1 MEQVIIIGGGIS
13 GLTCAV
19 HLAERGLRPLLLE
32 ADPAWLGGRLADK
45 PEVVLEHRGRTWFFP
60 MEHGVHGIWS
70 PYVNLKGLLAR
81 LGIAPAYVPAQDET
95 WIFGQGQRIRKANIG
110 RAIRSSWWP
119 APFHYMS
126 LLARPRFLAMIN
138 LRDIASMFRVLGG
151 LFSAMALDPLAEQKA
166 IAHLSLADF
175 TKGWSP
181 TLRALFAGLARNALA
196 AHPEDVPA
204 AGFIAFLRFYTV
216 MRRDAW
222 AFDYLPQGGGTAI
235 IEPLAERARQ
245 LGTEIWQG
253 AQVVKLMPM
262 PDGAGWWVTVDE
274 DGSRQTL
281 ETRQV
286 VLAVSSPAARKL
298 LEGNSWE
305 LVGTRGNFVKSAV
318 SSEQL
323 AVSSEQSPVISDQSA
338 PHNSPFTIHDS
349 QFSSDQSPALSPQP
363 SALSSFHFPTGVPTA
378 IIRAWFD
385 ARPQGVSEAGI
396 FSGDFI
402 IDNFFWLDQLQEP
415 YREWARETG
424 GSAIEVH
431 IYGPPELLAQPDV
444 LLLARVLQ
452 DIHRAFP
459 ELRGRNLKIN
469 LQRNDPT
476 HTLFSVGE
484 PGQHL
489 GIVTPWAGLY
499 ACGDWVYHPTS
510 ALYLERAVVT
520 AVAAANEVITTHAL
534 DPFPLLPHPD
544 PEPLA
549 GWLARQWGKA
559 YRRMARR

>member
-1 MEQVIIIGGGIS
+1 MEQVIVIGGGVA

-19 HLAERGLRPLLLE
+19 HLAERGLRPLLIE
-32 ADPAWLGGRLADK
+32 ADPVWMGGRLRDE
-45 PEVVLEHRGRTWFFP
+45 PEVALEHRGRTWFFP
-60 MEHGVHGIWS
+60 GEHGVHGIWS
-70 PYVNLKGLLAR
+70 PYVNLKAMLAR
-81 LGIAPAYVPAQDET
+81 LDIAPAYVSAQDET
-95 WIFGQGQRIRKANIG
+95 WIFGQGKRIRKANIG

-204 AGFIAFLRFYTV
+204 AGFITFLRFYTL

-222 AFDYLPQGGGTAI
+222 AFDYLPAGGGSAI
-235 IEPLAERARQ
+235 SEPLAEQARQ
-245 LGTEIWQG
+245 LGTEIWPG
-253 AQVVKLMPM
+253 AQVVKLAPM
-262 PDGAGWWVTVDE
+262 PDELGWWVTVEE

-281 ETRQV
+281 EARQV
-286 VLAVSSPAARKL
+286 VLAVSSPAAQKL
-298 LEGNSWE
+298 IEGNAWE
-305 LVGTRGNFVKSAV
+305 LRGARKNSV

-323 AVSSEQSPVISDQSA
+323 PVTSPQSPVPSLSVSQ
-338 PHNSPFTIHDS
+338 SPFPH
-349 QFSSDQSPALSPQP
+349 SSVLSTQY
-363 SALSSFHFPTGVPTA
+363 SALSTLHFPIGVPTA

-385 ARPQGVSEAGI
+385 RQPEGVSEGGI

-402 IDNFFWLDQLQEP
+402 MDNFFWLDRLQESFW
-415 YREWARETG
+415 EWAQATG

-431 IYGPPELLAQPDV
+431 IYGPPEILAQPDT
-444 LLLARVLQ
+444 LLLARVLR
-452 DIHRAFP
+452 DLNRAFP
-459 ELRGRNLKIN
+459 ELRGHNLKIK
-469 LQRNDPT
+469 LQRNEAT

-484 PGQHL
+484 PGRHL
-489 GIVTPWAGLY
+489 ETVTPWSGLF
-499 ACGDWVYHPTS
+499 ACGDWVYHS
-510 ALYLERAVVT
+510 APAMYLERAVVT
-520 AVAAANEVITTHAL
+520 GIAAANAILSSHSL
-534 DPFPLLPHPD
+534 DPFPLLPHPE

-549 GWLARQWGKA
+549 GWLSRQLSKI
-559 YRRMARR
+559 YRRLSR

>member
-13 GLTCAV
+13 GLTCAG
-19 HLAERGLRPLLLE
+19 HLAERGLRPLIIE
-32 ADPAWLGGRLADK
+32 ADPVWLGGRLRDE
-45 PEVVLEHRGRTWFFP
+45 PEVALEHRGRTWFFP
-60 MEHGVHGIWS
+60 GEHGVHGLWS
-70 PYVNLKGLLAR
+70 PYVNLRGMLSR
-81 LGIAPAYVPAQDET
+81 WGIAPAYVPAQDET
-95 WIFGQGQRIRKANIG
+95 WIFGQGKRVRKANIG

-166 IAHLSLADF
+166 LAHLSLADF

-181 TLRALFAGLARNALA
+181 TLRGLFAGLARNALA

-222 AFDYLPQGGGTAI
+222 AFDYLPASAGTAI
-235 IEPLAERARQ
+235 IEPLAATVRQ
-245 LGTEIWQG
+245 AGAEIWQG

-274 DGSRQTL
+274 DGRRQTL
-281 ETRQV
+281 ETHQV

-298 LEGNSWE
+298 LEGNLWE
-305 LVGTRGNFVKSAV
+305 LVGTQRNSVN
-318 SSEQL
+318 
-323 AVSSEQSPVISDQSA
+323 SEQSTVISDQLPVTSYQS
-338 PHNSPFTIHDS
+338 PVSSLSVSQSPF
-349 QFSSDQSPALSPQP
+349 PQP
-363 SALSSFHFPTGVPTA
+363 SALSTQHSVLPPLHFPTGVPTA

-385 ARPQGVSEAGI
+385 RQPEGVSEAGI

-402 IDNFFWLDQLQEP
+402 MDNFFWLDRLQDGF
-415 YREWARETG
+415 REWSRETG
-424 GSAIEVH
+424 GSAVEVH
-431 IYGPPELLAQPDV
+431 IYGPPEVLAQPDA
-444 LLLARVLQ
+444 LLLARVLL
-452 DIHRAFP
+452 DLHRAFP
-459 ELRGRNLKIN
+459 ELRGYNLKIK
-469 LQRNDPT
+469 LQRNEAT

-489 GIVTPWAGLY
+489 ETVTPWAGMF
-499 ACGDWVYHPTS
+499 ACGDWVYHP
-510 ALYLERAVVT
+510 APAMYLERAVVT
-520 AVAAANEVITTHAL
+520 GIAAANAILSSHAL
-534 DPFPLLPHPD
+534 QPFPLLPHPE

-549 GWLARQWGKA
+549 GWLSRQWGKA
-559 YRRMARR
+559 YRRLARHSNS

>member
-1 MEQVIIIGGGIS
+1 MEQVIIIGGGIA

-19 HLAERGLRPLLLE
+19 HLVERGLRPLLLE

-45 PEVVLEHRGRTWFFP
+45 PELVLEQRGRTWFFP
-60 MEHGVHGIWS
+60 LEHGVHGIWS
-70 PYVNLKGLLAR
+70 PYLNLKGMLTR
-81 LGIAPAYVPAQDET
+81 LGIAPAYLPAQDET
-95 WIFGQGQRIRKANIG
+95 WILGQGQRVRKANIG

-196 AHPEDVPA
+196 AHPKDVPA

-216 MRRDAW
+216 MRRDTW
-222 AFDYLPQGGGTAI
+222 AFDYLPNGGGTAI
-235 IEPLAERARQ
+235 IDPLAERARE

-253 AQVVKLMPM
+253 AQVVKLRPM
-262 PDGAGWWVTVDE
+262 PDGAGWWITVDE

-298 LEGNSWE
+298 LEGNAWK
-305 LVGTRGNFVKSAV
+305 LVGTQGNSVASG
-318 SSEQL
+318 
-323 AVSSEQSPVISDQSA
+323 QSPVTGNQSA
-338 PHNSPFTIHDS
+338 MSGGQLAMS
-349 QFSSDQSPALSPQP
+349 RGQSPVSSPQ
-363 SALSSFHFPTGVPTA
+363 SLNLSISHSPTLHFPVGVPTA

-385 ARPQGVSEAGI
+385 GKPQGVSEAGI

-402 IDNFFWLDQLQEP
+402 VDNFFWLDRLQNA
-415 YREWARETG
+415 YQEWARETG

-431 IYGPPELLAQPDV
+431 IYGPPDLLAQPDV

-469 LQRNDPT
+469 LQRNEAT

-489 GIVTPWAGLY
+489 GVATPWAGLY
-499 ACGDWVYHPTS
+499 ACGDWVYHPTP
-510 ALYLERAVVT
+510 ALYLERAVTT
-520 AVAAANEVITTHAL
+520 AIAAANEILNTQAL
-534 DPFPLLPHPD
+534 DPFPLQPHPD

-559 YRRMARR
+559 YRRMARD

>member
-19 HLAERGLRPLLLE
+19 HLAERGLRPLIIE
-32 ADPAWLGGRLADK
+32 ADPAWLGGRLRDE
-45 PEVVLEHRGRTWFFP
+45 PEVELEHRGRTWFFP
-60 MEHGVHGIWS
+60 GEHGVHGIWS
-70 PYVNLKGLLAR
+70 PYVNLKGMLAR

-95 WIFGQGQRIRKANIG
+95 WIFGQGRRVRKANIG

-119 APFHYMS
+119 APFHYLS

-181 TLRALFAGLARNALA
+181 TLRGLFAGLARNALA

-222 AFDYLPQGGGTAI
+222 AFAYLPASAGTAI
-235 IEPLAERARQ
+235 IEPLAEQVRQ
-245 LGTEIWQG
+245 KGGDIWQG
-253 AQVVKLMPM
+253 AQVIKLQPM
-262 PDGAGWWVTVDE
+262 PNEAGWWVTVDE

-286 VLAVSSPAARKL
+286 VLAVSSPAAQKL

-305 LVGTRGNFVKSAV
+305 LVGTQKNSGISNQSLSLSV
-318 SSEQL
+318 S
-323 AVSSEQSPVISDQSA
+323 QSPVSSPQSL
-338 PHNSPFTIHDS
+338 NLSVS
-349 QFSSDQSPALSPQP
+349 QSPVSQSLN
-363 SALSSFHFPTGVPTA
+363 LHFPTGVPTA

-385 ARPQGVSEAGI
+385 RQPEGVSEAGI

-402 IDNFFWLDQLQEP
+402 MDNFFWLDQLQADF
-415 YREWARETG
+415 REWAKATG
-424 GSAIEVH
+424 GSAVEVH
-431 IYGPPELLAQPDV
+431 IYGPPETLAQPDA
-444 LLLARVLQ
+444 LLLARVLM
-452 DIHRAFP
+452 DLHRAFP
-459 ELRGRNLKIN
+459 ELRGHNLKVK
-469 LQRNDPT
+469 LQRNEAT

-484 PGQHL
+484 PGKHL
-489 GIVTPWAGLY
+489 ETVTPWAGMF
-499 ACGDWVYHPTS
+499 ACGDWVYHP
-510 ALYLERAVVT
+510 APAMYLERAVVT
-520 AVAAANEVITTHAL
+520 GVAAANAILTTHAL
-534 DPFPLLPHPD
+534 EPFPLLSH
-544 PEPLA
+544 PEPEALA
-549 GWLARQWGKA
+549 GWLSRQWGKV
-559 YRRMARR
+559 YRRLSRH

>member
-1 MEQVIIIGGGIS
+1 MEQVIIVGGGIA

-45 PEVVLEHRGRTWFFP
+45 PEVVLEQRGRTWFFP
-60 MEHGVHGIWS
+60 LEHGVHGIWS
-70 PYVNLKGLLAR
+70 PYVNLKEMLTR

-95 WIFGQGQRIRKANIG
+95 WILGQGQRIRKANIG

-138 LRDIASMFRVLGG
+138 LRDIAAMFRVLGG

-196 AHPEDVPA
+196 AHPKDVPA

-216 MRRDAW
+216 MRRDTW
-222 AFDYLPQGGGTAI
+222 AFDYLPDGAGTAI
-235 IEPLAERARQ
+235 IDPLAERARE

-253 AQVVKLMPM
+253 AQVVKLAPM
-262 PDGAGWWVTVDE
+262 PDSAGWWVTIDE

-286 VLAVSSPAARKL
+286 VLAVSSPAAQKL
-298 LEGNSWE
+298 LEGNAWE
-305 LVGTRGNFVKSAV
+305 LVGTQGNSVAN
-318 SSEQL
+318 EPL
-323 AVSSEQSPVISDQSA
+323 AVSREPLPVSSRQSPISQSLG
-338 PHNSPFTIHDS
+338 
-349 QFSSDQSPALSPQP
+349 FSVSQSPRL
-363 SALSSFHFPTGVPTA
+363 HFPAGVPTA

-385 ARPQGVSEAGI
+385 ARPRGVSEAGI

-402 IDNFFWLDQLQEP
+402 VDNFFWLDRLQKS
-415 YREWARETG
+415 YQEWARETG

-431 IYGPPELLAQPDV
+431 IYGPPELLAQPDA

-469 LQRNDPT
+469 LQRNEAT

-489 GIVTPWAGLY
+489 GVATPWAGLY
-499 ACGDWVYHPTS
+499 ACGDWVYHPTP
-510 ALYLERAVVT
+510 ALYLERAVTT
-520 AVAAANEVITTHAL
+520 ALAAANEILATHAL
-534 DPFPLLPHPD
+534 VPFPILPHPD

-559 YRRMARR
+559 YRRMARH

>member
-19 HLAERGLRPLLLE
+19 HLAERGLRPLIIE
-32 ADPAWLGGRLADK
+32 ADPVWLGGRLRDE
-45 PEVVLEHRGRTWFFP
+45 PEVELEHRGRTWFFP
-60 MEHGVHGIWS
+60 GEHGVHGIWS
-70 PYVNLKGLLAR
+70 PYVNLKGMLAR

-95 WIFGQGQRIRKANIG
+95 WIFGQGRRVRKANIG

-119 APFHYMS
+119 APFHYLS
-126 LLARPRFLAMIN
+126 LLARPRFLGMIN

-181 TLRALFAGLARNALA
+181 TLRGLFAGLARNALA

-222 AFDYLPQGGGTAI
+222 AFDYLPVSAGTAI
-235 IEPLAERARQ
+235 IEPLAEQVRQ
-245 LGTEIWQG
+245 KGGDIWQG
-253 AQVVKLMPM
+253 AQVTKLQPM
-262 PDGAGWWVTVDE
+262 PNEAGWWVTVDE

-281 ETRQV
+281 EARQV

-298 LEGNSWE
+298 LEGNSGE
-305 LVGTRGNFVKSAV
+305 LVGIRGNPGSREQSAV
-318 SSEQL
+318 SSQQL
-323 AVSSEQSPVISDQSA
+323 PVTSNQSLNPSISQSPVPTPSILTPQSSVL
-338 PHNSPFTIHDS
+338 PP
-349 QFSSDQSPALSPQP
+349 L
-363 SALSSFHFPTGVPTA
+363 HFPTGVPTA

-385 ARPQGVSEAGI
+385 RQPEGVSEAGI

-402 IDNFFWLDQLQEP
+402 IDNFFWLDRLQDDF
-415 YREWARETG
+415 REWGKATG
-424 GSAIEVH
+424 GSAVEVH
-431 IYGPPELLAQPDV
+431 IYGPPETLAQPDA
-444 LLLARVLQ
+444 LLLARVLM
-452 DIHRAFP
+452 DLHRAFP
-459 ELRGRNLKIN
+459 ELRGHNLKIK
-469 LQRNDPT
+469 LQRNEAT
-476 HTLFSVGE
+476 HTLFSVGQ

-489 GIVTPWAGLY
+489 ATVTPWAGMF
-499 ACGDWVYHPTS
+499 ACGDWVYHP
-510 ALYLERAVVT
+510 APAMYLERAVVT
-520 AVAAANEVITTHAL
+520 GIAAANAILTSHTLE
-534 DPFPLLPHPD
+534 PFPLLPHPE

-549 GWLARQWGKA
+549 GWLSRQWGKA
-559 YRRMARR
+559 YRRLARR